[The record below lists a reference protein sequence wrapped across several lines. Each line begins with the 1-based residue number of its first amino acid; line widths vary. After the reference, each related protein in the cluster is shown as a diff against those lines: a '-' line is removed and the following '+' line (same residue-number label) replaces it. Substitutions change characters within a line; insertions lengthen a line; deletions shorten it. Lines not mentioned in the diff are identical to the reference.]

1 MHIGGAMD
9 RRTLLQQ
16 AGRAGLAALLAFLFR
31 PLGLLA
37 AGANKAAFE
46 AKTLADVLKSLS
58 ATDAA
63 ESKDV
68 IIKTPDIAEDGAIV
82 PVEVTSKIPNTQT
95 ITILVDKNPF
105 PLIATYD
112 FTNGAEGFVSTRIKM
127 AETSKV
133 RALVNAGGKLYT
145 ASKEVK
151 VTIGGCGDS

>member
-1 MHIGGAMD
+1 MD
-9 RRTLLQQ
+9 RRTFLQC
-16 AGRAGLAALLAFLFR
+16 AGLTALLAFLAR
-31 PLGLLA
+31 PLSA
-37 AGANKAAFE
+37 ARPDKAAFE
-46 AKTLADVLKSLS
+46 AETLADALKSLN

-63 ESKDV
+63 ENKDV
-68 IIKTPDIAEDGAIV
+68 VIQTPDVAYDGAAV

-112 FTNGAEGFVSTRIKM
+112 FANGAEAFVSTRIKM

-145 ASKEVK
+145 ASREVK
-151 VTIGGCGDS
+151 VTIGGCGDG